1 MGSALCK
8 IAWTLYSRIHTI
20 SPPVEALP
28 FHCLSEIENWNWK
41 WNWTCIHS
49 LNSTTIVVEVSL
61 PGLTRPDEN
70 LVPRSTRLPRSLFL
84 HPCSY
89 SYQARF
95 KVRKGR
101 YLTICLTKYL
111 TILDEAYV
119 SKIAVL
125 RETNLQDC
133 NPAQSMC

>member
-1 MGSALCK
+1 MHCVKLHELYILESIQFHPLLKHSHFIAYLKLK
-8 IAWTLYSRIHTI
+8 IETGNG
-20 SPPVEALP
+20 
-28 FHCLSEIENWNWK
+28 IELVL
-41 WNWTCIHS
+41 HS

-111 TILDEAYV
+111 MKLMYQ
-119 SKIAVL
+119 KL
-125 RETNLQDC
+125 LY
-133 NPAQSMC
+133 